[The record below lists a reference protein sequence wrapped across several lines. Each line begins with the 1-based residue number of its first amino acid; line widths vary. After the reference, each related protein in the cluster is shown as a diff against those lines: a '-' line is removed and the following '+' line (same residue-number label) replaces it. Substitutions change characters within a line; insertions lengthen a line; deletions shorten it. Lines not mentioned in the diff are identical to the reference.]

1 MPISFFSLLMKMPKI
16 PKKNDSTVNLN
27 STGSRFYE
35 NVPWWCLYMSV
46 VLSVVMSETEVEEDS
61 LKILQIFQ
69 SRISSFQIEEVQI
82 LKL

>member
-1 MPISFFSLLMKMPKI
+1 
-16 PKKNDSTVNLN
+16 
-27 STGSRFYE
+27 
-35 NVPWWCLYMSV
+35 MSV

>member
-1 MPISFFSLLMKMPKI
+1 MPISFFSLLMKIPKI
-16 PKKNDSTVNLN
+16 PKNDSTVNLN